1 MLQDEMGVRRVRS
14 TTPQLGDVLGN
25 KYRLIRPLGAG
36 GMGLVFQAEH
46 TRLQQKMAV
55 KLLHPDA
62 AGYPELAARFE
73 REARAAAQ
81 LTNPHVARV
90 IDVDTTPD
98 GVPYMVMELLRGH
111 DLAHEMAARGQLPI
125 DELTLWVH
133 QACEALEEAHG
144 LGIVHRD
151 IKPANL
157 FLHESGQSRSV
168 KLLDFGIAKLMESED
183 VRLTITQQS
192 LGTPLYMSPEQFKS
206 TKNVD
211 PRSDVWSLGVILY
224 EGLTGRVP
232 FMGESATG
240 VAIAIATEEPIP
252 ILHLRPDCPP
262 DLVSLVQW
270 AMEKNKAQRCPS
282 VVTLAQHLIPYMAT
296 PSGRRSMPSGM
307 SGTALA
313 DQSGGFREQP
323 STPQVMSRVPPT
335 LASTADL
342 LGTANTTSVWNGNR
356 TLITPKRIAIGIG
369 AFGVVAF
376 LAFLG
381 FSGNYERPR
390 TTAGGDDAG
399 SVVHLSDADVAQQD
413 ASPLDASAPDA
424 SGNSSLDAST
434 PPVPSGTPPKHPSSS
449 QPPPPRPSSTPPLST
464 PTVTAPR
471 AATPP
476 TVMR

>member
-1 MLQDEMGVRRVRS
+1 MGVRRGRNAA
-14 TTPQLGDVLGN
+14 PQPGDVLGN

-81 LTNPHVARV
+81 LTNPHAARV
-90 IDVDTTPD
+90 IDVDTTAD

-111 DLAHEMAARGQLPI
+111 DLAHEIAARGQLPI

-157 FLHESGQSRSV
+157 FLHESGQSRTV
-168 KLLDFGIAKLMESED
+168 KLLDFGIAKVMESED

-232 FMGESATG
+232 FTGESATG
-240 VAIAIATEEPIP
+240 VAIAIATEEPVP
-252 ILHLRPDCPP
+252 ILQLRSDCPP
-262 DLVSLVQW
+262 ELASLVQW

-282 VVTLAQHLIPYMAT
+282 VVTLAQHLIQYMAA

-307 SGTALA
+307 TGTTLA
-313 DQSGGFREQP
+313 DQSVGFREQGA
-323 STPQVMSRVPPT
+323 TPQAILRVPPT
-335 LASTADL
+335 LASTGDL

-356 TLITPKRIAIGIG
+356 TLITPKRL
-369 AFGVVAF
+369 AFGIAACGLLAF
-376 LAFLG
+376 FVFLG
-381 FSGNYERPR
+381 FSGNSDRQQ

-399 SVVHLSDADVAQQD
+399 AVVYLPDATDLNQRD
-413 ASPLDASAPDA
+413 TSSLDASVSDA
-424 SGNSSLDAST
+424 SGNSMLDAST
-434 PPVPSGTPPKHPSSS
+434 PPVPSGTPPKPPLPPQPS
-449 QPPPPRPSSTPPLST
+449 PPRSSSTPPLST
-464 PTVTAPR
+464 PAVTAPR
-471 AATPP
+471 PATPP